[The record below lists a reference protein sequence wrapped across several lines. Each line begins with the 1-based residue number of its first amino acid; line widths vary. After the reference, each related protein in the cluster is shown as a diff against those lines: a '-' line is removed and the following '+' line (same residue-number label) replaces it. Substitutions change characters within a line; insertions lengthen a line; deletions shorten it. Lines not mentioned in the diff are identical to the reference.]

1 MSSLCRS
8 VTERIYKKD
17 KTLKKQLPT
26 LMTLLLLMKYS
37 RTDLI
42 IFLALFKRLTPTL
55 TTSRSN
61 SNMLL

>member
-17 KTLKKQLPT
+17 KTLNRQFLT
-26 LMTLLLLMKYS
+26 LMILLLLMKYS

-42 IFLALFKRLTPTL
+42 MFLALSKKLTL
-55 TTSRSN
+55 TLITSRSN

>member
-1 MSSLCRS
+1 MSSQCRS
-8 VTERIYKKD
+8 VTERIYKTD

-26 LMTLLLLMKYS
+26 LMILLLLMKYS
-37 RTDLI
+37 RMDLI
-42 IFLALFKRLTPTL
+42 IFLALFKKLTLTL